1 MPRAAKTRPIILR
14 TAINEFLRCGSR
26 GLRVDRV
33 AAESGANK
41 RMIYHYFGDREG
53 LLAAILAALIARLP
67 GWQAEPYLIEWLE
80 GRVSAYKLTC
90 ELIAEDIDV
99 ATADLDSA
107 AVYRALLAEALVAD
121 NGADSISRLP
131 RRVEQTLLGLCYPR
145 PERPMLRVTSSSRPV
160 DDA

>member
-14 TAINEFLRCGSR
+14 TAIDEFLRCGSR

-53 LLAAILAALIARLP
+53 LVDAVVSALISRLP
-67 GWQAEPYLIEWLE
+67 DWQAEPYLVEWFE
-80 GRVSAYKLTC
+80 QRVSAYKQHC
-90 ELIAEDIDV
+90 SLIAEDIDT
-99 ATADLDSA
+99 ATADIDSA

-121 NGADSISRLP
+121 NGMLSVSRLP

-145 PERPMLRVTSSSRPV
+145 PERPMLRVTSSSRPA